1 MNLTLRNCTLEDA
14 AMVLIWRNAEKVR
27 NFSHN
32 SREIEQVE
40 HERWFSQKLREIQ
53 KEPFWIILSD
63 GNNAG
68 FVRYDQSKKYPGS
81 MEVSILVADE
91 YQRLGIARRILPYSM
106 KRIKEEFGVHSI
118 YADVHINNVV
128 SLSLFNDSGF
138 RFVSKDKNFETL
150 QCLIESI

>member
-1 MNLTLRNCTLEDA
+1 
-14 AMVLIWRNAEKVR
+14 MVLNWRNAEKVR

-32 SREIEQVE
+32 AHEIDPFE
-40 HERWFSQKLREIQ
+40 HEIWFSQRLREIQ
-53 KEPFWIILSD
+53 KEPFWIILLD

-91 YQRLGIARRILPYSM
+91 YQRLGIARRILSSSM
-106 KRIKEEFGVHSI
+106 KRIRKEFGVYSI

-128 SLSLFNDSGF
+128 SLSLFYDCGF
-138 RFVSKDKNFETL
+138 SPVSKDKNFEVL